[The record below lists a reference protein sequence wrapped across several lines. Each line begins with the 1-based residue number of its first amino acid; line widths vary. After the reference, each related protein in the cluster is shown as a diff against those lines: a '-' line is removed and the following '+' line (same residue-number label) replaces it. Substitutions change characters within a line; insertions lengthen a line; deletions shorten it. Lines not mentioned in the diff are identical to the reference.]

1 MDKFDIVTEPAY
13 KLIRATLSGFFDGAT
28 VAQFGRAVQMASAG
42 MGCQSGEHL
51 LLVDTTRCALQAQDV
66 VGAFQ
71 ALITDSPL
79 KSKRI
84 AIVTGS
90 SLSRMQVRRILV
102 RDQAM
107 MFDNAADAEQW
118 VLTGTLGAQAA

>member
-1 MDKFDIVTEPAY
+1 MFDITTDPAH
-13 KLIRATLSGFFDGAT
+13 KLIRATLRGFFNPAT
-28 VAQFGRAVQMASAG
+28 VAQFGQAVQMASAG
-42 MGCQSGEHL
+42 MGCRSGEHL
-51 LLVDTTRCALQAQDV
+51 LLADTTQCTLQSQDV

-71 ALITDSPL
+71 SLITDAPL

-84 AIVTGS
+84 AIITGG

-107 MFDNAADAEQW
+107 MFDNAADAEHW
-118 VLTGTLGAQAA
+118 VLTGELGAQAA

>member
-1 MDKFDIVTEPAY
+1 MFDIVVEPEH
-13 KLIRATLSGFFDGAT
+13 KLIRANLHGFFDPAT

-42 MGCQSGEHL
+42 MGCRSGEHL
-51 LLVDTTRCALQAQDV
+51 LLVDTTGCTLQAQEV

-84 AIVTGS
+84 AIVTGG

-102 RDQAM
+102 RDQAL
-107 MFDNAADAEQW
+107 MFDDADDAEYW
-118 VLTGTLGAQAA
+118 VINGTLGQAAA